1 MSADKRPN
9 LTKRPSSADADKWVH
24 GDTAAPAPAP
34 AAPAVSVVAPTREPT
49 LRLTLDI
56 PERLHRRMKSK
67 SATTG
72 VPIVAEVT
80 QVLDQH
86 YAEG

>member
-24 GDTAAPAPAP
+24 GDTAPAPTPAPA
-34 AAPAVSVVAPTREPT
+34 VTVVAPTREPT
-49 LRLTLDI
+49 RRLTLDI
-56 PERLHRRMKSK
+56 PETLHRKMKIK

>member
-1 MSADKRPN
+1 MSDKRPD

-24 GDTAAPAPAP
+24 GDTAAPAPA
-34 AAPAVSVVAPTREPT
+34 APPVSVVAPTREPT
-49 LRLTLDI
+49 RRLTLDI
-56 PERLHRRMKSK
+56 PERLHRRMKIK